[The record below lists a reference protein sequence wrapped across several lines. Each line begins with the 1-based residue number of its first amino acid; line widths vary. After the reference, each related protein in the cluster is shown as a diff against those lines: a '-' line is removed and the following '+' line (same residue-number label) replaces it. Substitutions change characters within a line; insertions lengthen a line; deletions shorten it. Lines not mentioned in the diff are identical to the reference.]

1 MQSKIL
7 RIKRLI
13 RSRDHA
19 VDLGRELLNL
29 GIVDRPI
36 AADSRHDLF
45 PPDDR
50 AGIYRST
57 LFIQVKADVAQ
68 V

>member
-7 RIKRLI
+7 QIKRLI
-13 RSRDHA
+13 WSRDHS
-19 VDLGRELLNL
+19 VDLGQELLHL
-29 GIVDRPI
+29 GIVARPV

-57 LFIQVKADVAQ
+57 SFIQVKADVAQ

>member
-7 RIKRLI
+7 QIKRLI
-13 RSRDHA
+13 WSRDHS
-19 VDLGRELLNL
+19 VDLGQEFLNL
-29 GIVDRPI
+29 GIVDRPV

-50 AGIYRST
+50 VGI
-57 LFIQVKADVAQ
+57 
-68 V
+68 